1 MQDFIIKSCLS
12 WYTHPATGS
21 RAQGTFLRS
30 DTYAYYHDLYH
41 SGDQAYRSTQGTV
54 ENIIT
59 TLKNQFRDTGIDL
72 LQRTS
77 KDMLDILKRDLPHI
91 LRSSGK
97 EKLTICVIPRSKA
110 ESSYLPT
117 QLFLKEAIKAYATDQ
132 DGFQD
137 GTDYIIRHTDT
148 KTTHMIKSGYEGTG
162 DMPYP
167 GITKATCRISEEV
180 RGKDILLIDDLYTEG
195 VNIDEDAIQAL
206 LDNGAGSVI
215 FYSLGKTLKR
225 SDQQ

>member
-1 MQDFIIKSCLS
+1 MQAFTIKSCFS
-12 WYTHPATGS
+12 WYTHPVTGS
-21 RAQGTFLRS
+21 SERGVFLKS
-30 DTYAYYHDLYH
+30 DISAYCHDDYH
-41 SGDQAYRSTQGTV
+41 SSDPFYRCTQGTV

-59 TLKNQFRDTGIDL
+59 TLKNQFGNTSIDL

-77 KDMLDILKRDLPHI
+77 GDMLDILKRDLPLI
-91 LRSSGK
+91 LRLSGK

-117 QLFLKEAIKAYATDQ
+117 QLFLKKTIKAYATDQ

-148 KTTHMIKSGYEGTG
+148 KTTHMSRSGNGGTG

-167 GITKATCRISEEV
+167 GITKATCTISEEV

-195 VNIDEDAIQAL
+195 VNIDEDAIQEL
-206 LDNGAGSVI
+206 LDNGAKSVT

-225 SDQQ
+225 SYQQ

>member
-1 MQDFIIKSCLS
+1 MQAHTIKSCFT
-12 WYTHPATGS
+12 WYTHPTTGS
-21 RAQGTFLRS
+21 RERGVFLRS
-30 DTYAYYHDLYH
+30 DIHAYYHDDYH
-41 SGDQAYRSTQGTV
+41 SGDPSYRITQGTV

-59 TLKNQFRDTGIDL
+59 TLKNQFGDTSIDL
-72 LQRTS
+72 LERTS
-77 KDMLDILKRDLPHI
+77 EDMLDILKRDLPLI
-91 LRSSGK
+91 LILSGK
-97 EKLTICVIPRSKA
+97 AKLTICVIPRSKA
-110 ESSYLPT
+110 ESSYLST
-117 QLFLKEAIKAYATDQ
+117 QLFLKKTIKAYTTDQ

-148 KTTHMIKSGYEGTG
+148 RTTHMSRSNYGGTG

-167 GITKATCRISEEV
+167 GITEATCSISEEV

-206 LDNGAGSVI
+206 LDNGAESVI

-225 SDQQ
+225 SYQE